1 MDETDNQ
8 ALTPVHPDHVKVMRI
23 QSFLVSLPVTT
34 ASIVA
39 DIAVPVPP
47 GLIAV
52 PILLLAITIIF
63 RLPLR
68 RYMHRGY
75 HMGEDRLRTV
85 RGYLFH
91 ADTIVPFGRVQ
102 HIDVEQGPL
111 QGHFDLATLVLHTA
125 GNHNN
130 VVRLPGLLHQ
140 DALDMRERI
149 AAHIRRDLP

>member
-1 MDETDNQ
+1 MDETESQ
-8 ALTPVHPDHVKVMRI
+8 PLTPVHPDHIKVMRI
-23 QSFLVSLPVTT
+23 QSVLASLPVIM
-34 ASIVA
+34 ASFVA
-39 DIAVPVPP
+39 EMAIPFPP
-47 GLIAV
+47 GLIIGPV
-52 PILLLAITIIF
+52 LLLAIIIIF
-63 RLPLR
+63 RLPVR
-68 RYMHRGY
+68 RYRHRGY
-75 HMGEDRLRTV
+75 HMGDDRLRTV

-111 QGHFDLATLVLHTA
+111 QGHFGLATLVLHTA

-130 VVRLPGLLHQ
+130 VVRLPGLLNQ